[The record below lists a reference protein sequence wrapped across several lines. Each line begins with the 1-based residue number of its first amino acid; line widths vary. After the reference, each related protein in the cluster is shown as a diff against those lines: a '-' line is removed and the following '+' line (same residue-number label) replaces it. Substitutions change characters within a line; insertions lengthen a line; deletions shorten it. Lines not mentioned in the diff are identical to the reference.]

1 MTDHIDATQED
12 IAAAKAWVNR
22 PRGHSDEQA
31 DALEAFTRHRL
42 ASTAAL
48 QAERDELAEIL
59 IKIAATVTQDASG
72 RWYFDLG
79 DPEQLLSDAC
89 AAVGYDVVIA
99 ARDALGEG

>member
-48 QAERDELAEIL
+48 QAERDALAKRVEALEGALKQIWTRRYGDWCEI
-59 IKIAATVTQDASG
+59 
-72 RWYFDLG
+72 
-79 DPEQLLSDAC
+79 
-89 AAVGYDVVIA
+89 
-99 ARDALGEG
+99 ARKALGEVG